1 MRGIAA
7 AGLGLAVVAGSG
19 LALADG
25 HGHHHQRKDGHGRR
39 GPALLSGFAQA
50 PWAGPA
56 LRLMVVQGVLNGV
69 GNGQIDAN
77 GNATRAQMATMLGR
91 LLGWAAPAP
100 AAPPGPPMFADQ
112 GSIPPWAMGYV
123 RIAAL
128 KHILKGEGHDKF
140 HPAGLVTWAQA
151 SVIIDRVFGFPPVA
165 QGQVHAEL
173 AQLPYGLRTPEWAR
187 RAVAGDISAGLYA
200 GLMGQIYLPN
210 QPISRAELAVLLQ
223 RAEQLRPSVVAQA
236 NSVVVGVLSTVSGGT
251 LTVATARGDVTV
263 PLASGVIVYAAGAPA
278 TVAALQPGQRLVVGV
293 NGSGQGALVEIVSGS
308 TPVAPQTGT
317 VSGSVTAFSGTQISI
332 DTGNGTSATYS
343 LAANVSWSGVPSLTS
358 IAAGDQVTLTVDAAD
373 NQVTAIVVT
382 STANAT
388 STVSGTVTALNA
400 VSGGSITLGT
410 TAYPFNGSPAVSGA
424 ASLAVGDQVT
434 LTLDGSGQVTA
445 IQVTSTAATTISGT
459 VTALNDVS
467 GGSIT
472 LGTTA
477 YTFNGWPAVS
487 GAATLAVGDQ
497 VTLTLN
503 AGGQVTAIQITST
516 AATTSTLSG
525 TLVAANAQTGTV
537 TVLVYSNAQPSLAS
551 ATLAS
556 GASVTLAGSGASL
569 GALQAGDPVTVVE
582 NGAGAATSV
591 QASAL
596 PVGEQSSSGGFVGVT
611 GTTVTLYNASS
622 GNQALPT
629 GADPVAVSGGS
640 IVSLDTIPA
649 NAPVVAV
656 TGAAN
661 GSLLVVVQ

>member
-1 MRGIAA
+1 MPAPGGTARHGDGCRAADDDTEVTDDLDSRPVGKGSSTKSARRWARRIAA
-7 AGLGLAVVAGSG
+7 AGLGLAVLAGSG

-25 HGHHHQRKDGHGRR
+25 HGHDHKHGYGRG

-112 GSIPPWAMGYV
+112 SAIPPWAMGYV

-151 SVIIDRVFGFPPVA
+151 SVIIERVFGFPPVA
-165 QGQVHAEL
+165 QGQVHTEL
-173 AQLPYGLRTPEWAR
+173 AQLPYGLRTPGWAR
-187 RAVAGDISAGLYA
+187 GAVASDIAAGLYA

-236 NSVVVGVLSTVSGGT
+236 NSVVVGVLSSVSSGT
-251 LTVATARGDVTV
+251 LTVATSHGDVTV
-263 PLASGVIVYAAGAPA
+263 PLASGVIVYAAGVPA
-278 TVAALQPGQRLVVGV
+278 TVGALQTGQRLVVGV

-332 DTGNGTSATYS
+332 DTGAGTSATYA

-388 STVSGTVTALNA
+388 STVSGTVTALDN

-410 TAYPFNGSPAVSGA
+410 TAYTFNGSPAVSGA
-424 ASLAVGDQVT
+424 TTLVVGDQVT

-445 IQVTSTAATTISGT
+445 IQ
-459 VTALNDVS
+459 
-467 GGSIT
+467 
-472 LGTTA
+472 
-477 YTFNGWPAVS
+477 
-487 GAATLAVGDQ
+487 
-497 VTLTLN
+497 
-503 AGGQVTAIQITST
+503 ITST
-516 AATTSTLSG
+516 ATTTSTLSG

-537 TVLVYSNAQPSLAS
+537 TVLVYSNSQPSLAS

-556 GASVTLAGSGASL
+556 GAGVTLAGSGASL

-591 QASAL
+591 QASAI
-596 PVGEQSSSGGFVGVT
+596 PVAEQSFTGGFVGVT

-640 IVSLDTIPA
+640 IVALDTIPA
-649 NAPVVAV
+649 NAAVVAV